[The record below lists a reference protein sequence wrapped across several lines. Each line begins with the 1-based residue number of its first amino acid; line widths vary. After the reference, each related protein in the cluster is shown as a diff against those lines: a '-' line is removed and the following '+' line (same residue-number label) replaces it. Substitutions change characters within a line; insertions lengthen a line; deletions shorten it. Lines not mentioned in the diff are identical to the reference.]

1 MPYLIVAIPMM
12 WYNYARFGNILDFGV
27 KYQLTS
33 IDATNLSDRYK
44 DLPMGLFDY
53 LIRPLKTQNSFP
65 FLQNNLDLSGHTDN
79 YYNGGIVSGVLFQNL
94 TLIIYLY
101 GIMGLKKINNKTLKH
116 FSILL
121 FVMGLIMCIVIVITG
136 GTLQRY
142 MVDFFW
148 LFSTGA
154 MILWFVLYQNVN
166 DRAKKIVFVI
176 ALGLIIC
183 SIIIGILGTY
193 FNSEYH
199 LYDIVKAEYLMNNS

>member
-1 MPYLIVAIPMM
+1 MPYLIIAIPMM

-27 KYQLTS
+27 NYQLTS

-53 LIRPLKTQNSFP
+53 LIRPLKIQKKFP
-65 FLQNNLDLSGHTDN
+65 FLQNNLDLSRHTDN

-101 GIMGLKKINNKTLKH
+101 GIMGLKKINSKTLKH

-176 ALGLIIC
+176 ALGLMIC